1 MSGTP
6 LTVTCAAQSAP
17 IGYWTGTPTGGIPFR
32 CQMANSDPFLAS
44 GATLPATAPQ
54 GRYYP
59 LSAGNFSLPGATTL
73 GIGNTPPT
81 LFLGPGFENFDFSLI
96 KTTRL
101 GKESRILEFRAEAF
115 NVLNHWKPS
124 SPSTSLSL
132 NYATGANTN
141 ANFGTISSTI
151 GQARHMA
158 LAVKLRF

>member
-32 CQMANSDPFLAS
+32 CQMAGSDPFLAN
-44 GATLPATAPQ
+44 GTALPATAPG

-59 LSAGNFSLPGATTL
+59 LSGGNFSLPGATSL

-96 KTTRL
+96 KITRL

-115 NVLNHWKPS
+115 NVLNHWNPGA
-124 SPSTSLSL
+124 PNTSLSL
-132 NYATGANTN
+132 NYANGVNTN

-158 LAVKLRF
+158 LSVKLRF